1 MSTRRSIT
9 KSLAAMAA
17 VAAFPIPAFARQP
30 ELIPSHRGRTL
41 WNPEAAD
48 HDLAPIA
55 SRYIDQ
61 ILDTGKIHL
70 SHSEAYYVPMYL
82 EAHSPVF
89 FVGPGDLTD
98 AKTAKTQNGVGLSI
112 AIFDHLKLVAPGL
125 YRLEEAQD
133 GFTVRW
139 PHVDDQFLKRHADR
153 VRVNHDQIIAWLDAA
168 RNLHNPM
175 I

>member
-41 WNPEAAD
+41 WKPEAAD
-48 HDLAPIA
+48 HDLAQIA
-55 SRYIDQ
+55 SRYIDR
-61 ILDTGKIHL
+61 ILDTGRIHL

-82 EAHSPVF
+82 EARSPVF

-98 AKTAKTQNGVGLSI
+98 AHTAKTQSGSGLSI
-112 AIFDHLKLVAPGL
+112 AIFDGVKLVAPGI
-125 YRLEEAQD
+125 YRLAQAQD

-139 PHVDDQFLKRHADR
+139 PHVEDDFLTRHADR
-153 VRVNHDQIIAWLDAA
+153 VRVDQDQIVAWLDAA
-168 RNLHNPM
+168 RNLHNP
-175 I
+175 II